1 MIVFP
6 TVGATVSN
14 NFKRGAFIM
23 KRKFLWRKSLSL
35 FAGTAIFVSALAGNA
50 TNALGINYDTI
61 PDDGLVY
68 DFTDGAGSWEVN
80 ESTCTLTAENGAM
93 KAVAKTNK
101 YNDCA
106 VKSGF
111 IQVTPGATYEISF
124 RAVSTDIKFTDEND
138 RIYIRI
144 RGYNIANKQH
154 IENENSEI
162 YTSELFREAGVIR
175 TTFTAKEKDDG
186 IKIFVGF
193 TGATDGETMVF
204 DDVKVAEKSEI
215 ERWTL
220 MNENDGNA
228 EFSTETD
235 TEKGEVLHAYRR
247 GTGTKTDVGVAI
259 RDIGRLTAGKSY
271 TLSYDLKTDNSASG
285 FVQELIWNAG
295 EYGEASPSDEY
306 LYGPS
311 WRNTDG
317 VWQRYTLNFT
327 ALKDTVAVRF
337 LIGSTGGALDRDY
350 NAYIGNVSV
359 TEYAPA
365 AKAPYGGTLAGWVAE
380 GSNPIISLASKY
392 SQDGDGYSAYFDTE
406 VGNDIY
412 RQTNYRFAPYVG
424 AGTYTLSYYVMTNTV
439 TETGGNYNFW
449 AAAYGNNNGAFLAFD
464 IPLYTTFSG
473 LSAEERLALNNKWI
487 LQTATVTVPEGAY
500 IERLYFKY
508 WGDAKIYLD
517 NVRLEKDGVNYVA
530 NGNFCTGASADN
542 TNGIDGNFSGVVN
555 GIGEDSD
562 KGYLWLAPD
571 GVTGAPENTETH
583 IQSIFLK
590 NLTAGKKYTLS
601 LDVTSPSAAG
611 RIDIE
616 LQGEPIYNKGDID
629 GSKGWEHIEH
639 EFTPSTDRDYI
650 HIYTPGW
657 KWNTECVY
665 IKNFSIKDSDG
676 NEYVKNTDFMSNE
689 VSDKNYCDT
698 PSFDPKTVVLRGD
711 ANVDGKIDIRDLIT
725 LKKQLAQS
733 VEITAFYNSDVD
745 NSKAVTA
752 SDLAVLRQIL
762 LGVRFVR

>member
-35 FAGTAIFVSALAGNA
+35 FAGTVIFVSALAGNT

-68 DFTDGAGSWEVN
+68 DFTDGAGEWAASG
-80 ESTCTLTAENGAM
+80 STCTLTNENGAM
-93 KAVAKTNK
+93 KAVAKTNN

-106 VKSGF
+106 VRSGF
-111 IQVTPGATYEISF
+111 IQVTPGAKYEISF
-124 RAVSTDIKFTDEND
+124 RVVSTDIKFTNEND

-144 RGYNIANKQH
+144 RGYNIDKQKH
-154 IENENSEI
+154 IDGENSDI
-162 YTSELFREAGVIR
+162 YTSELFRETGVIR
-175 TTFTAKEKDDG
+175 TTFTAKEKDEG
-186 IKIFVGF
+186 IQIYAGF
-193 TGATDGETMVF
+193 TDATAGETMVF
-204 DDVKVAEKSEI
+204 DDVKIVKKSEI

-259 RDIGRLTAGKSY
+259 RDIGGLTAGKSY

-311 WRNTDG
+311 WRNTNG

-359 TEYAPA
+359 TEYAPD
-365 AKAPYGGTLAGWVAE
+365 AKAPYGGTVAGWVTD
-380 GSNPIISLASKY
+380 GSFPTLSLSSKY
-392 SQDGDGYSAYFDTE
+392 SQDGDGYSALFKADF
-406 VGNDIY
+406 N
-412 RQTNYRFAPYVG
+412 TNPTTFSQYRFAPLLT
-424 AGTYTLSYYVMTNTV
+424 AGTYKLSFYVMSDADNGTANVTVNTYDAPGTLINSV
-439 TETGGNYNFW
+439 GT
-449 AAAYGNNNGAFLAFD
+449 
-464 IPLYTTFSG
+464 PLD
-473 LSAEERLALNNKWI
+473 NKWH
-487 LQTATVTVPEGAY
+487 LREAEFTVAEGSTLG
-500 IERLYFKY
+500 RLCFEV
-508 WGDAKIYLD
+508 WGDADCYID
-517 NVRLEKDGVNYVA
+517 NITLIKDGENYIT
-530 NGNFCTGASADN
+530 NGNFCTTASSEFIATKDYSN
-542 TNGIDGNFSGVVN
+542 PGGIYGGVVN
-555 GIGEDSD
+555 GIASDSD
-562 KGYLWLAPD
+562 KGYFCLSSK
-571 GVTGAPENTETH
+571 GA
-583 IQSIFLK
+583 
-590 NLTAGKKYTLS
+590 LTAQGDTTYMQYIYLNKTLQTGSQYTVS
-601 LDVTSPSAAG
+601 FEATAADNDCIIG
-611 RIDIE
+611 MALENGQYPVDNAAIARSTNW
-616 LQGEPIYNKGDID
+616 QTVSVN
-629 GSKGWEHIEH
+629 
-639 EFTPSTDRDYI
+639 FTPADEGKCRDYV
-650 HIYTPGW
+650 YLYVPGW
-657 KWNTECVY
+657 KNCSQFVY
-665 IKNFSIKDSDG
+665 VKNFSIKDSDG

-698 PSFDPKTVVLRGD
+698 PSFNPQTVVLRGD

-762 LGVRFVR
+762 LEVRFVR